1 MNLIINDERFAAL
14 FKESIASDYKDA
26 LMFMNVNPD
35 ISLMKFRKVLESL
48 CLRYAARYDYTF
60 KGANLSERITELSK
74 QQFICGVNKE
84 SFHEV
89 RDLTNTGVHIKKIS
103 KEELISNAV
112 SSRKGVLNLLEHAF
126 LDLGMGN
133 EIPKYEMTFAGGQEQ
148 KNLWYSCLSSFDYND
163 HFRLGRV
170 YQELAEGYERL
181 ALDNTYFISWSD
193 SNFVFAAECYK
204 RAFQFCSG
212 KHVDSIIQTKGKGI
226 SISSE
231 SYESLFCYALLCLKG
246 KIGNK
251 GKTDAQIMLHAL
263 VNRGYRDAYAYL
275 GWSYYLDKDYK
286 KAHKYL
292 THNKIN
298 LNIFTYHKLGV
309 LYSEGKASSI
319 NIDAAIDN
327 FHKAA
332 ELGCSKSMLELGKLY
347 HQGEVVDKND
357 LLAQTY
363 LQKSII
369 GGNKDAIVYLDD
381 NYLKI
386 KEIILKA
393 AEQISGALDKE
404 IHQVKQV
411 PYIAAIKIGRNDR
424 CPCGSGSKYKNCCGR
439 NKVSSTRLL

>member
-1 MNLIINDERFAAL
+1 MNMIVDDKQFAAL
-14 FKESIASDYKDA
+14 FKESITSDYADA
-26 LMFMNVNPD
+26 LLFMNANPD
-35 ISLMKFRKVLESL
+35 VSLLKFRKVLESL
-48 CLRYAARYDYTF
+48 CLLYAEHYNYKFANN
-60 KGANLSERITELSK
+60 NLSDRITELAE
-74 QQFICGVNKE
+74 QTFICGVNKE
-84 SFHEV
+84 LFHEV

-103 KEELISNAV
+103 KEELFSNAV
-112 SSRKGVLNLLEHAF
+112 TSRRGVLNLLEYAF
-126 LDLGMGN
+126 LDLGIGK
-133 EIPKYEMTFAGGQEQ
+133 EIPKYEMTFSGGQEQ
-148 KNLWYSCLSSFDYND
+148 KNLWYICLSSADYSD
-163 HFRLGRV
+163 HFRLGKI

-181 ALDNTYFISWSD
+181 AFDDESFSICPSAK
-193 SNFVFAAECYK
+193 FVFAAECYK
-204 RAFQFCSG
+204 SAFQLCSG
-212 KHVDSIIQTKGKGI
+212 KHVDSITQAKGI
-226 SISSE
+226 SIAPD

-246 KIGNK
+246 EIGNK

-263 VNRGYRDAYAYL
+263 VNRGYIDAYAYL

-292 THNKIN
+292 THNKVS

-327 FHKAA
+327 FLKAA
-332 ELGCSKSMLELGKLY
+332 ELGCSKSMFELGKLY

-369 GGNKDAIVYLDD
+369 GGNEDAIVYLDD

-393 AEQISGALDKE
+393 AEQISGSLDKE
-404 IHQVKQV
+404 IHQVKQA

-424 CPCGSGSKYKNCCGR
+424 CPCGSGSKYKKCCGR
-439 NKVSSTRLL
+439 NKVSSTSLL

>member
-1 MNLIINDERFAAL
+1 MNLIIDDEQFAAL

-112 SSRKGVLNLLEHAF
+112 NSRKGVLNLLEHAF
-126 LDLGMGN
+126 LDLKLGQRV
-133 EIPKYEMTFAGGQEQ
+133 PKYEIKCAGGQEQ
-148 KNLWYSCLSSFDYND
+148 KDLWYTCLSSFDYND

-181 ALDNTYFISWSD
+181 ALDNTHFISWSD
-193 SNFVFAAECYK
+193 FNFVFAAECYK

-226 SISSE
+226 SITPD
-231 SYESLFCYALLCLKG
+231 SYDSLFCYALLCLKG
-246 KIGNK
+246 KIENK
-251 GKTDAQIMLHAL
+251 SKINAQVMLNTL
-263 VNRGYRDAYAYL
+263 VNRGYADAYAYL
-275 GWSYYLDKDYK
+275 GWSYYLDENYK
-286 KAHKYL
+286 KACKYL
-292 THNKIN
+292 THKKANHN
-298 LNIFTYHKLGV
+298 AFALHKLGV
-309 LYSEGKASSI
+309 LFSEGKACPV
-319 NIDAAIDN
+319 NIDATIDY
-327 FHKAA
+327 FYKAA
-332 ELGCSKSMLELGKLY
+332 ELGCPESMLELGKLY

-357 LLAQTY
+357 LLAQAY

-369 GGNKDAIVYLDD
+369 GGNEDAVIYFDD
-381 NYLKI
+381 NYLKM
-386 KEIILKA
+386 KDIILKA
-393 AEQISGALDKE
+393 TEQISGALDKE
-404 IHQVKQV
+404 IQQVKQT
-411 PYIAAIKIGRNDR
+411 PYIAVTKIGRNEL
-424 CPCGSGSKYKNCCGR
+424 CSCKSGKKYKMCCG
-439 NKVSSTRLL
+439 K